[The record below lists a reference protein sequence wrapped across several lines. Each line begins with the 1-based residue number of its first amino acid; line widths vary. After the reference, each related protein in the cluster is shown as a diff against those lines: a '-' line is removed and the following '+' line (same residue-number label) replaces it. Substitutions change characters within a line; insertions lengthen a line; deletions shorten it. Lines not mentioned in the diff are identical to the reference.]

1 MKNIIKRGL
10 ILLLI
15 SLCLPTPSISQTTSA
30 DTLKA
35 ISLIFNEHEKLSIEN
50 PLLKEQVASLEKLN
64 QLYVQTD
71 SIKNK
76 EINLY
81 KEKVASDEKKI
92 QRLKSTQ
99 KKLVVG
105 SSVGGIVLFILG
117 LLILHLIFITELFE
131 RP

>member
-10 ILLLI
+10 ILLFL
-15 SLCLPTPSISQTTSA
+15 SLCLSIPSISQTTSA

-50 PLLKEQVASLEKLN
+50 PLLKEQILSLEKLN
-64 QLYVQTD
+64 QLYVKTD
-71 SIKNK
+71 SLQK
-76 EINLY
+76 EEIVLY
-81 KEKVASDEKKI
+81 KDKVASDDIKI

-99 KKLVVG
+99 KKLIIG

-117 LLILHLIFITELFE
+117 LIL
-131 RP
+131 

>member
-50 PLLKEQVASLEKLN
+50 PLLKEQVTSLEKLN
-64 QLYVQTD
+64 QLYVKTD
-71 SIKNK
+71 SIQKT
-76 EINLY
+76 ELNLY
-81 KEKVASDEKKI
+81 KDKVVSDEKKI

-99 KKLVVG
+99 KKLIYS
-105 SSVGGIVLFILG
+105 SSVGGIVLFIIG
-117 LLILHLIFITELFE
+117 LLL
-131 RP
+131 